1 MSYHTKL
8 IIKIPLTNGEFDPD
22 TVINEIDACNVDLV
36 GLVKKNYENVEL
48 AVEIGD

>member
-1 MSYHTKL
+1 VSYHTKL

-36 GLVKKNYENVEL
+36 GLVKANFENVEL